1 MNAVPTFPFS
11 FDVNK
16 MNDTNAVSKF
26 AETPELDV
34 KLLLLKLTTTQRKE
48 LLAEMFRDDLKA
60 LVAAETSK
68 GYQSGIAKLEQDFA
82 IKQQQWLLTADQ
94 EASQTKAQL
103 KSLLEGL
110 QHLSLT
116 IKCDAQPLLLEW
128 CASAVAQ
135 VLRRELADRSYLS
148 ICLQELM
155 QQSVARDGVVLCC
168 AKADLDILQEL
179 LQELQQPIAVQI
191 DPTLSVGDLK
201 LVHGGTYLLSSVV
214 DRLEL
219 LTDEIR
225 ALQAELS

>member
-1 MNAVPTFPFS
+1 MNTVQTFPFS
-11 FDVNK
+11 SDVSK
-16 MNDTNAVSKF
+16 TNDTHVVSKF
-26 AETPELDV
+26 AETSESEV
-34 KLLLLKLTTTQRKE
+34 KVFLLKLSATKRKE

-68 GYQSGIAKLEQDFA
+68 GYQAGIAKLEQEFA
-82 IKQQQWLLTADQ
+82 AKQQQWLVTADQ
-94 EASQTKAQL
+94 AASQTNAQL

-116 IKCDAQPLLLEW
+116 IQCDAQPLLLEW
-128 CASAVAQ
+128 CASAVTQ

-148 ICLQELM
+148 NCLQELM
-155 QQSVARDGVVLCC
+155 EQSIARDGVVLCC
-168 AKADLDILQEL
+168 AKADIDILQEL

-191 DPTLSVGDLK
+191 DPSLSKGDLK
-201 LVHGGTYLLSSVV
+201 LVHGGTYLVSSVV
-214 DRLEL
+214 DRLEK